1 MSPYLPLRLTLI
13 AAALSAAL
21 SAHAQQ
27 TAPAAPEAKPAAKP
41 ADDKLQQV
49 EIKGSADAYNPR
61 RDDTASKIVVSSE
74 EILKYGDTNVMDVL
88 KRVPGITVTGAAG
101 RSGGEIRM
109 RGLGSGYTQILINGE
124 RAPAGFSMD
133 SLAPDVIERIE
144 VLRAASAEFSTQSIA
159 GTINIVLK
167 KAIKNAQREIK
178 AGFGAGDGFF
188 NPTLNLQLSDKVGKM
203 SYSLSANAFHQQFDR
218 ESPTYEE
225 GFNPAGALVMRRNSA
240 TKEDGRFDALNIG
253 PRLNWNLDGGDTL
266 TWQSFLNINHFKRN
280 AHTLVTTPVGAA
292 PVFVNTDSTMMNDN
306 KFVRS
311 DLNWVHKLTSGAKLD
326 LKIGGVYGLL
336 RNDLARL
343 AYGSEPGKLIFDSV
357 VTSRATDYGYTTT
370 GKFSTPVFEG
380 HALAMGWDG
389 GVNTRD
395 DERIQ
400 RESAPPRA
408 PGLPKVFPVNSD
420 EYYTGDVTRLAAYV
434 QDEWNVTPRW
444 SLYLGARWEGIET
457 KVTGNTFADAKSRT
471 SVWSPVM
478 QTLYKLPNSKGD
490 QIRFAVTRTYK
501 APNTQ
506 SLIPRR
512 FTSVNN
518 SSTEPDFAGNPDLK
532 PELALGFDASF
543 EHYFAEGALLSIST
557 SMRKIDGYTRNATT
571 LGADGRWVTMPSNG
585 GDATTRGLELEAKF
599 PLKAVMKDAP
609 PIDLRASISRNWSTV
624 DSVPG
629 PNNRLDSQ
637 TPFSA
642 TLGAD
647 YKNGAFSAGGSYAFR
662 NGGPVRI
669 SMNQTAYQTVR
680 RDLEVYGLWKFDPK
694 NQLRVA
700 LSNILKQDFI
710 NENTYT
716 DQSGSVRR
724 VSAFPGVVVLR
735 ATMEMKF

>member
-1 MSPYLPLRLTLI
+1 MTLI

-21 SAHAQQ
+21 SAHARQS
-27 TAPAAPEAKPAAKP
+27 APAAPPAKPAG
-41 ADDKLQQV
+41 DKLQQV
-49 EIKGSADAYNPR
+49 EIKGSVDAYNPR
-61 RDDTASKIVVSSE
+61 RDDTASKIVVTSE

-88 KRVPGITVTGAAG
+88 KRVPGITVSGAAG

-188 NPTLNLQLSDKVGKM
+188 NPTLNLQLSDKVGAM
-203 SYSLSANAFHQQFDR
+203 SYSLSANAFHQQFER

-225 GFNPAGALVMRRNSA
+225 GFNPAGALLMRRNSA

-292 PVFVNTDSTMMNDN
+292 PVFVDTDSTMTNDN

-311 DLNWVHKLTSGAKLD
+311 DLNWVHKLASGAKLD
-326 LKIGGVYGLL
+326 LKFGGLYGLL

-343 AYGSEPGKLIFDSV
+343 AYGNEPGKLIFDSV

-400 RESAPPRA
+400 RENAPPRA
-408 PGLPKVFPVNSD
+408 AGLPRVFPVNSD
-420 EYYTGDVTRLAAYV
+420 ETYTGDVTRFAAYA

-444 SLYLGARWEGIET
+444 SLYLGARWEGIQT
-457 KVTGNTFADAKSRT
+457 TVTGNTFADAKSRT

-571 LGADGRWVTMPSNG
+571 LATDGRWVTMPTNG
-585 GDATTRGLELEAKF
+585 GDATTRGLEMEAKF
-599 PLKAVMKDAP
+599 PLKAVMKDAL

-669 SMNQTAYQTVR
+669 SVNQTAYQTVR

-700 LSNILKQDFI
+700 LSNILKQDFV

>member
-1 MSPYLPLRLTLI
+1 MTLI

-27 TAPAAPEAKPAAKP
+27 TAPAAPAAKADAKPAVKP

-61 RDDTASKIVVSSE
+61 RDDTASKIVVTSE

-167 KAIKNAQREIK
+167 KAIKNAQREVK

-188 NPTLNLQLSDKVGKM
+188 NPTFNLQLSDKVGKM

-225 GFNPAGALVMRRNSA
+225 GFDPAGALVMRRNSE
-240 TKEDGRFDALNIG
+240 TKEDGRFDAINIG

-280 AHTLVTTPVGAA
+280 AHTLVSTPVGTA
-292 PVFVNTDSTMMNDN
+292 PVFVNTDSRMMNDN

-311 DLNWVHKLTSGAKLD
+311 DLNWVHKLASGAKLD
-326 LKIGGVYGLL
+326 LKVGGVYGLL

-343 AYGSEPGKLIFDSV
+343 AYGNEPGKLIFDSV
-357 VTSRATDYGYTTT
+357 VTSRATDYGYTST
-370 GKFSTPVFEG
+370 GKFSTPVFDG

-395 DERIQ
+395 DERVQ

-408 PGLPKVFPVNSD
+408 PGLPRVFPVNSD
-420 EYYTGDVTRLAAYV
+420 ETYTGDVTRFAAYA

-457 KVTGNTFADAKSRT
+457 KVTGNTFADATSRT

-518 SSTEPDFAGNPDLK
+518 TSTEPDFAGNPDLK

-571 LGADGRWVTMPSNG
+571 LGADGRWVTMPTNG
-585 GDATTRGLELEAKF
+585 GDAATRGLELEAKF
-599 PLKAVMKDAP
+599 PLKAVMKDAL
-609 PIDLRASISRNWSTV
+609 PIDLRASVSRNWSTV

-642 TLGAD
+642 TLGVD

-669 SMNQTAYQTVR
+669 SINQTAYQTVR